1 MVINDI
7 PEKDNTNIPMKKSK
21 LQYVAKNKAVVLI
34 AIAIL
39 AILVSFFLRFIDVR
53 FFLDF
58 PLDFEWAVKSRMN
71 NGLDWLVI
79 NGAWFFD
86 TTSYWIKVWL
96 GKLKGFLQWMPWPIF
111 SALLLAIA
119 WKIGGRK
126 IALLALC
133 ALFYI
138 GVMDLWDSAMIT
150 VAIMLVSVSLSI
162 MIGLPL
168 GVLGSRSET
177 ADKILKPILD
187 GMQTMPSF
195 VYLVPGIMFFGL
207 GNVSAIIATVL
218 YSIPPCIRLT
228 NLGIRQVDYQVIEA
242 GTSFGSNR
250 MQLLTKIQIP
260 LAIPTIM
267 AGINQTI
274 MMALAMSTIAA
285 MVGAGGLGQD
295 VLLSMGQLDQGGAFI
310 AGMGIVLMAIIIDRI
325 TQGYIESSQQLVTTR
340 E

>member
-1 MVINDI
+1 MASENPNKSD
-7 PEKDNTNIPMKKSK
+7 DNSVPRIR
-21 LQYVAKNKAVVLI
+21 VNKWVVYGAIAVVALI
-34 AIAIL
+34 
-39 AILVSFFLRFIDVR
+39 VSFILRRVDLELL
-53 FFLDF
+53 LDF
-58 PLDFEWAVKSRMN
+58 PLDIEYPVKTSMN

-86 TTSYWIKVWL
+86 GISYQIKVWL
-96 GKLKGFLQWMPWPIF
+96 GRLKDFLIWLPWPVF
-111 SALLLAIA
+111 SAVIILLA
-119 WKIGGRK
+119 WRIGGKK
-126 IALLALC
+126 IVLLAAVALL
-133 ALFYI
+133 YI
-138 GVMDLWDSAMIT
+138 GVMDLWESAMIT
-150 VAIMLVSVSLSI
+150 VAIMIVSVSLSI
-162 MIGLPL
+162 LFGIPIGI
-168 GVLGSRSET
+168 LGSRSNRF
-177 ADKILKPILD
+177 DRILRPILD

-207 GNVSAIIATVL
+207 GNVSAVIATVL

-242 GTSFGSNR
+242 GTAFGSNR

-267 AGINQTI
+267 AGVNQTV

-295 VLLSMGQLDQGGAFI
+295 VLLSMGQLDQGGSFLG
-310 AGMGIVLMAIIIDRI
+310 GMGIVLMAIVIDRI
-325 TQGYIESSQQLVTTR
+325 TQGYIEASQSSSSTTNQ

>member
-1 MVINDI
+1 MASENPNKSD
-7 PEKDNTNIPMKKSK
+7 DNSVPRIR
-21 LQYVAKNKAVVLI
+21 VNKRVVYGAIAVVALI
-34 AIAIL
+34 
-39 AILVSFFLRFIDVR
+39 VSFILRRVDLELL
-53 FFLDF
+53 LDF
-58 PLDFEWAVKSRMN
+58 PLDIEYPVKTSMN

-86 TTSYWIKVWL
+86 GISYQIKVWL
-96 GKLKGFLQWMPWPIF
+96 GRLKDFLIWLPWPVF
-111 SALLLAIA
+111 SAVIILLA
-119 WKIGGRK
+119 WRIGGKK
-126 IALLALC
+126 IVLLAAVALL
-133 ALFYI
+133 YI
-138 GVMDLWDSAMIT
+138 GVMDLWESAMIT
-150 VAIMLVSVSLSI
+150 VAIMIVSVSLSI
-162 MIGLPL
+162 LFGIPIGI
-168 GVLGSRSET
+168 LGSRSNRF
-177 ADKILKPILD
+177 DRILRPILD

-207 GNVSAIIATVL
+207 GNVSAVIATVL

-242 GTSFGSNR
+242 GTAFGSNR

-267 AGINQTI
+267 AGVNQTV

-295 VLLSMGQLDQGGAFI
+295 VLLSMGQLDQGGSFL
-310 AGMGIVLMAIIIDRI
+310 AGMGIVLMAIVIDRI
-325 TQGYIESSQQLVTTR
+325 TQGYIEASQSSSSTTNQ

>member
-1 MVINDI
+1 MASENPNKSD
-7 PEKDNTNIPMKKSK
+7 DNSVPRIR
-21 LQYVAKNKAVVLI
+21 VNKWVVYGAIAVVALI
-34 AIAIL
+34 
-39 AILVSFFLRFIDVR
+39 VSFILRRVDLELL
-53 FFLDF
+53 LDF
-58 PLDFEWAVKSRMN
+58 PLDIEYPVKTSMN

-86 TTSYWIKVWL
+86 GVSYQIKVWL
-96 GKLKGFLQWMPWPIF
+96 GRLKDFLIWLPWPVF
-111 SALLLAIA
+111 SAVIILLA
-119 WKIGGRK
+119 WRIGGKK
-126 IALLALC
+126 IVLLAAVALL
-133 ALFYI
+133 YI
-138 GVMDLWDSAMIT
+138 GVMDLWESAMIT
-150 VAIMLVSVSLSI
+150 VAIMIVSVSLSI
-162 MIGLPL
+162 LFGIPIGI
-168 GVLGSRSET
+168 LGSRSNRF
-177 ADKILKPILD
+177 DRILRPILD

-207 GNVSAIIATVL
+207 GNVSAVIATVL

-242 GTSFGSNR
+242 GTAFGSNR

-267 AGINQTI
+267 AGVNQTV

-295 VLLSMGQLDQGGAFI
+295 VLLSMGQLDQGGSFL
-310 AGMGIVLMAIIIDRI
+310 AGMGIVLMAIVIDRI
-325 TQGYIESSQQLVTTR
+325 TQGYIEASQSSSSTTNQ

>member
-1 MVINDI
+1 MATENADNSKEQQISILTRLKNNKWLFWASICIAALVISLILRRINLEPLLKFPIDI
-7 PEKDNTNIPMKKSK
+7 EYPIKS
-21 LQYVAKNKAVVLI
+21 
-34 AIAIL
+34 
-39 AILVSFFLRFIDVR
+39 S
-53 FFLDF
+53 
-58 PLDFEWAVKSRMN
+58 MN

-86 TTSYWIKVWL
+86 GISYQIKVLL
-96 GKLKGFLQWMPWPIF
+96 GRLKNFLLWMPWPVF
-111 SALLLAIA
+111 SGVLLVLA
-119 WKIGGRK
+119 WRIGGRK
-126 IALLALC
+126 IALLALS
-133 ALFYI
+133 ALLYI
-138 GVMDLWDSAMIT
+138 GIMHLWESAMVT

-162 MIGLPL
+162 CIGLPL
-168 GVLGSRSET
+168 GILGSRSNRMD
-177 ADKILKPILD
+177 AILKPILD

-207 GNVSAIIATVL
+207 GNVSAVIATIL
-218 YSIPPCIRLT
+218 YSIPPVIRLT

-242 GTSFGSNR
+242 GTAFGSNK

-267 AGINQTI
+267 AGVNQTI

-295 VLLSMGQLDQGGAFI
+295 VLLSMGQLDQGGAFL
-310 AGMGIVLMAIIIDRI
+310 AGLGIVMMAIVIDRI
-325 TQGYIESSQQLVTTR
+325 TQGYIESSQQSLSTTNQ

>member
-1 MVINDI
+1 MV
-7 PEKDNTNIPMKKSK
+7 
-21 LQYVAKNKAVVLI
+21 ALI
-34 AIAIL
+34 
-39 AILVSFFLRFIDVR
+39 VSFILRRVDLELL
-53 FFLDF
+53 LDF
-58 PLDFEWAVKSRMN
+58 PLDIEYPVKTSMN

-86 TTSYWIKVWL
+86 GISYQIKVWL
-96 GKLKGFLQWMPWPIF
+96 GRLKDFLIWLPWPVF
-111 SALLLAIA
+111 SAVIILLA
-119 WKIGGRK
+119 WRIGGKK
-126 IALLALC
+126 IVLLAAVALL
-133 ALFYI
+133 YI
-138 GVMDLWDSAMIT
+138 GVMDLWESAMIT
-150 VAIMLVSVSLSI
+150 VAIMIVSVSLSI
-162 MIGLPL
+162 LFGIPIGI
-168 GVLGSRSET
+168 LGSRSNRF
-177 ADKILKPILD
+177 DRILRPILD

-207 GNVSAIIATVL
+207 GNVSAVIATVL

-242 GTSFGSNR
+242 GTAFGSNR

-267 AGINQTI
+267 AGVNQTV

-295 VLLSMGQLDQGGAFI
+295 VLLSMGQLDQGGSFL
-310 AGMGIVLMAIIIDRI
+310 AGMGIVLMAIVIDRI
-325 TQGYIESSQQLVTTR
+325 TQGYIEASQSSSSTTNQ